1 MDRRVT
7 SPTWGLP
14 PLCKQA
20 LNYLRPGKPINTT
33 RDFRIE
39 NMVPHRASLLP
50 AVEGLSV
57 VRVAD
62 AVETPSISSIT
73 TVVMARSPIATPGW
87 AGSLSANLTSKASSP
102 STSSS
107 WLLKLKQF
115 SLRHQMQ
122 KLQLNLSFHSL
133 HRDWLLFLT

>member
-7 SPTWGLP
+7 SPKCVTSPTWGP
-14 PLCKQA
+14 PPPCKQA
-20 LNYLRPGKPINTT
+20 LKYLRPGKPINPT

-39 NMVPHRASLLP
+39 TMVPHRASLLP

-57 VRVAD
+57 VRVAN

-73 TVVMARSPIATPGW
+73 TVVMARSPIVIPGW
-87 AGSLSANLTSKASSP
+87 AGSLSSNLTSKASSP

-107 WLLKLKQF
+107 SIIEIETVF
-115 SLRHQMQ
+115 SASPDA
-122 KLQLNLSFHSL
+122 KITIESVVS
-133 HRDWLLFLT
+133 